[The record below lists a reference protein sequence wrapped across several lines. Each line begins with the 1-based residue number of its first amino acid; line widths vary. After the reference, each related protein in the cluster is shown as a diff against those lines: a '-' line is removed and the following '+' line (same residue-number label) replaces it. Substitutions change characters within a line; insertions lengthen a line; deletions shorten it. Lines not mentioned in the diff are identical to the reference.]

1 MARGSGPDGAVR
13 RLAAADV
20 GTNSTRLL
28 VADVAGERVV
38 AEHAREMIITRL
50 GKGVDRTGRFD
61 PGALARTLE
70 VLAGYAERCR
80 RLGVEAT
87 RVVATS
93 ATRDAANRQEFLGGV
108 RRLFGVDA
116 EVLTGDQ
123 EAATSYAGATHDLE
137 GDERT
142 LVIDIGGGS
151 TEFIIGNHRP
161 EAMRSLDIGCVRLFE
176 RHLSSDPP
184 TPGEVAALREDV
196 RGQLPKVR
204 EVLDPEQAERVVGVA
219 GTITTITALALGL
232 EAYDP
237 ARIHL
242 ATIDAGQ
249 VRQTAERL
257 AAMTI
262 AERAALPVMAK
273 GREDVIAAGALLLDE
288 ICATFGF
295 QRVTASERDILDG
308 VLLGLARRL
317 SPAGWRPPA

>member
-1 MARGSGPDGAVR
+1 
-13 RLAAADV
+13 
-20 GTNSTRLL
+20 
-28 VADVAGERVV
+28 
-38 AEHAREMIITRL
+38 
-50 GKGVDRTGRFD
+50 
-61 PGALARTLE
+61 
-70 VLAGYAERCR
+70 
-80 RLGVEAT
+80 
-87 RVVATS
+87 
-93 ATRDAANRQEFLGGV
+93 
-108 RRLFGVDA
+108 
-116 EVLTGDQ
+116 VLTGDQ

-137 GDERT
+137 GDQRT

-161 EAMRSLDIGCVRLFE
+161 EAMRSLDLGCVRLFE

-196 RGQLPKVR
+196 RAQLPKVR
-204 EVLDPEQAERVVGVA
+204 EVLDPGEAERVVGVA
-219 GTITTITALALGL
+219 GTTTTITALALGL

-249 VRQTAERL
+249 VRRTAERL